1 VSQNGWLLSRRGR
14 SSPASARVFD
24 THRDSISCRFDC
36 SPAAIGCA
44 EKLVHRL
51 TLEQFDCRDYTNPGL
66 QKHYQSLET
75 LALEQDV
82 VRVQIMG
89 LIIVRTD

>member
-14 SSPASARVFD
+14 SSPASA
-24 THRDSISCRFDC
+24 SRFDC